1 MGNLKLFN
9 SSASCSLSS
18 WESPA
23 AEYTELSVSLDSIL
37 INNPNSTFLAYASG
51 DSMNGDGIF
60 DGDLLCIDRKP
71 QAMTGSIVVVYLNG
85 SLLCKKL
92 DVERRLLLSSNP
104 EHKPIKIEEGDDF
117 SIEGTVIRSVRLF
130 TPLPD
135 FI

>member
-9 SSASCSLSS
+9 TAASCSLSS

-37 INNPNSTFLAYASG
+37 INNPNSTFLAYACG

-71 QAMTGSIVVVYLNG
+71 QAVTGRIVVVFLNG
-85 SLLCKKL
+85 SLLCKRI
-92 DVERRLLLSSNP
+92 DIERRLLFSSNP
-104 EHKPIKIEEGDDF
+104 EHSPIKIEDGDEF
-117 SIEGTVIRSVRLF
+117 SVEGTVIRSVRLH